1 MNNEQFLKVIDIL
14 SDVITERD
22 HEIEEMKYVLSKERE
37 DSRDMKWYRSES
49 ERYAKLYED
58 AMVQLNQVNDL
69 TSSEKAEERR
79 HKASVWMAE
88 TGRHMMYSEADLS
101 APYPCLKSSV
111 GKPNRIGMIKGLRPL
126 TGWGLKEA
134 KDFVDQ
140 WLTDAGIA
148 LSP

>member
-1 MNNEQFLKVIDIL
+1 MNNEQFLKVIATL
-14 SDVITERD
+14 SDVISQKDEEIADLRD
-22 HEIEEMKYVLSKERE
+22 SLEIAEEGAQS
-37 DSRDMKWYRSES
+37 MKWYRGEW

-58 AMVQLNQVNDL
+58 AMQQLNQLGALV
-69 TSSEKAEERR
+69 TREQAEERR
-79 HKASVWMAE
+79 HKASIWMAE
-88 TGRHMMYSEADLS
+88 TGKHMMYSEADLS

-148 LSP
+148 LS